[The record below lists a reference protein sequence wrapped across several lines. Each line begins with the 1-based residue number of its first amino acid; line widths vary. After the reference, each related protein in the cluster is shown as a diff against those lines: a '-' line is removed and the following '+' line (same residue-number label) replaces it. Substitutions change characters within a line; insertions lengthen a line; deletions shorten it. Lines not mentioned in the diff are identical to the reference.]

1 MGFSLFNN
9 QLLVP
14 SLGYER
20 PHSHPHP
27 CVKLCS
33 RSNFFSRTFVWTLIS
48 NKYASYQ
55 IYRGYLSPEYATRG
69 QLTEKLD
76 VYSFGVLVLEIVSG
90 RRNIDFKLPEEKVYL
105 IEWVHTT
112 LFQPPYIHWSQLQS
126 WDAFWFGSYSAFGT
140 KIWKPNVFV
149 VVV

>member
-1 MGFSLFNN
+1 VLNIHQMGFSLFNN

-33 RSNFFSRTFVWTLIS
+33 RSIFFSRTFCWTLIS
-48 NKYASYQ
+48 NKHASYQ

-76 VYSFGVLVLEIVSG
+76 IYSFGVLVLEIVSG

-112 LFQPPYIHWSQLQS
+112 LFQPPYIHWNQLQS
-126 WDAFWFGSYSAFGT
+126 WDPFWFGSYSSFGT
-140 KIWKPNVFV
+140 
-149 VVV
+149 